1 VALSGTHWQSVA
13 PVESRQEPQHGK

>member
-1 VALSGTHWQSVA
+1 VAISGNHWQSVA